1 MTSRLLVDKIEGK
14 STSGTIQMPA
24 GHVIQMQ
31 STTTTSSITVT
42 ATSLT
47 ASGLVVSITPKFA
60 NSNLL
65 ITITGGEQTYSAS
78 GVLTG
83 VTHLYRQLTGG
94 SYADLSGQLCEQ
106 SMGGSDSSDYGHSH
120 SSEFIDTTHNTTSAI
135 NYQPYVKTNTG
146 TYYFNYTPTVLT
158 LRVMEVAQ

>member
-1 MTSRLLVDKIEGK
+1 MP
-14 STSGTIQMPA
+14 SGSVLQ
-24 GHVIQMQ
+24 VQY
-31 STTTTSSITVT
+31 TTTTGSITT
-42 ATSLT
+42 TSTSLE
-47 ASGLVVSITPKFA
+47 ASTHIVSITPKFA

-106 SMGGSDSSDYGHSH
+106 SMGGSDSSDYGHSP

-135 NYQPYVKTNTG
+135 NYQPYIKTNTG
-146 TYYFNYTPTVLT
+146 TYYYNYTPTAIT
-158 LRVMEVAQ
+158 LRVTEIKA

>member
-1 MTSRLLVDKIEGK
+1 MSTLSVD
-14 STSGTIQMPA
+14 TIQGKTTAGTVAMPS

-106 SMGGSDSSDYGHSH
+106 SMGGTDSSDYGHSH

-135 NYQPYVKTNTG
+135 NYQPYIKTNTG
-146 TYYFNYTPTVLT
+146 TYYFNYSPTVLT
-158 LRVMEVAQ
+158 LRVMEIKQ

>member
-1 MTSRLLVDKIEGK
+1 M
-14 STSGTIQMPA
+14 STLSIDTIQGKTTAGTVAMPS

-135 NYQPYVKTNTG
+135 NYQPYIKTNTG
-146 TYYFNYTPTVLT
+146 TYYFNYSPTVLT
-158 LRVMEVAQ
+158 LRVMEIKQ

>member
-1 MTSRLLVDKIEGK
+1 MRTLSVD
-14 STSGTIQMPA
+14 TIQGKTTAGTVAMPS

-135 NYQPYVKTNTG
+135 NYQPYIKTNTG
-146 TYYFNYTPTVLT
+146 TYYFNYSPTVLT
-158 LRVMEVAQ
+158 LRVMEIKQ